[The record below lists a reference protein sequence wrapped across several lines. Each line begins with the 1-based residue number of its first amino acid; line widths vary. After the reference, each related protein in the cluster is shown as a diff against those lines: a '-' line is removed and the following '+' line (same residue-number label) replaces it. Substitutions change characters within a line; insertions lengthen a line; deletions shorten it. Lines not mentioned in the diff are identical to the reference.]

1 MQSWSNGC
9 CLIFQ
14 PREQQQARRPLVAC
28 TPCDRP
34 DYALHPRPPR
44 RDSAAAF
51 SRVYSVEMFFK
62 LAEVRAPLQSA
73 VVARFGEFQHISPG
87 HSKACAL
94 RMAAVFLASQVVA
107 GLGAGLLLSY
117 RIGFTVDSVLVLM

>member
-1 MQSWSNGC
+1 MLSDFKPWG
-9 CLIFQ
+9 
-14 PREQQQARRPLVAC
+14 QQQARRPLIAC

-34 DYALHPRPPR
+34 DYALQPRLPC

-51 SRVYSVEMFFK
+51 SHVYSVDVFSK

-73 VVARFGEFQHISPG
+73 VVARFGDFQHISPG
-87 HSKACAL
+87 HSEACAL
-94 RMAAVFLASQVVA
+94 RRAAVFLASQVVA

-117 RIGFTVDSVLVLM
+117 RDGFTVDCVLVLM